1 MKKIFFLL
9 TVALFAVSCTTTV
22 KTAKTADSTSQ
33 LLSATV
39 ADLEVSPERITYT
52 MVPKRP
58 IRRGGL
64 NNVKMAAEQEA
75 LAKFGNA
82 DLLVDAEYSIS
93 KTSYFIFGSR
103 VSSITVTG
111 RPAKYVNFHS
121 LNDSVWCNPVF
132 RGSYRNNTKKSG
144 DNILKGLL
152 RR

>member
-52 MVPKRP
+52 MVPKRS

-75 LAKFGNA
+75 LPSPSDFCNGC
-82 DLLVDAEYSIS
+82 
-93 KTSYFIFGSR
+93 
-103 VSSITVTG
+103 
-111 RPAKYVNFHS
+111 PAS
-121 LNDSVWCNPVF
+121 C
-132 RGSYRNNTKKSG
+132 G
-144 DNILKGLL
+144 
-152 RR
+152 